1 MEFLLLNNVIISPD
15 SSLFKVMKIT
25 VCLFILL
32 TTTLYAQDVQIAAPE
47 VRFIE
52 LEPGVELEL
61 LDWGGTGEP
70 IMFLAGLGNTAHV
83 YENFAHHFTSNHRV
97 YGLTRRGYGASSQ
110 PKYGYDIPTLASDI
124 KRVMDQLHID
134 RITLIGH
141 SIAGDEMTAFAS
153 TYPERLRKLVYP
165 DAAYDRS
172 DFVTLMRKAP
182 YPPQAQPEMSAVDSA
197 SFLTVTAYLSNMFG
211 MIYPEAEVL
220 ATRTFTNEGRLK
232 GTVTPDHI
240 GIKIIMGLEKPDYQ
254 AVQCPSLAVY
264 AVFNHVNELFP
275 NYQNFDQKN
284 KLMAHQAMEVLKPYV
299 LEQIQY
305 FKDQVSGEQVLQFDG
320 ADHFIFLT
328 HEREVVAE
336 VLEFLSKPYQP

>member
-1 MEFLLLNNVIISPD
+1 MNFLFPNNVIHSSD
-15 SSLFKVMKIT
+15 CSLFNVMKIAPG
-25 VCLFILL
+25 LFFLL
-32 TTTLYAQDVQIAAPE
+32 TTAIYAQNDQVAAPRIE
-47 VRFIE
+47 FIT

-83 YENFAHHFTSNHRV
+83 YENFAHHFTGDHRV

-124 KRVMDQLHID
+124 KRVMDKLEIKM
-134 RITLIGH
+134 ITLIGH

-153 TYPERLRKLVYP
+153 AYPERLNKLVYL

-182 YPPQAQPEMSAVDSA
+182 YPPQAQPVMSAADSA
-197 SFLTVTAYLSNMFG
+197 SFLTVTAYLSKMFG
-211 MIYPEAEVL
+211 MKYPQAEVL
-220 ATRTFTNEGRLK
+220 ATRTFTYEGRLK

-254 AVQCPSLAVY
+254 AIKCPILAVY

-275 NYQNFDQKN
+275 NYQDFDHKN

-305 FKDQVSGEQVLQFDG
+305 FKDQANGEQVLQFEG

-336 VLEFLSKPYQP
+336 LLEFLSRP